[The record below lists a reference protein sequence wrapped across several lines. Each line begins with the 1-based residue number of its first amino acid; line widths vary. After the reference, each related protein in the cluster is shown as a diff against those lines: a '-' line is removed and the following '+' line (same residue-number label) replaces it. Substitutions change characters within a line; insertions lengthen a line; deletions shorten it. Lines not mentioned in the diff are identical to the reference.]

1 MNYFNDIEQINLMV
15 CRHGD
20 TDLHN
25 HDFMEMVYVTQ
36 GRAIHTLN
44 SKETLICEGDYFI
57 IDYGAYHKYTKISD
71 CDYEIINVLFKPEFI
86 DKSLIGCKSFRD
98 LINNYTIKFSYTAL
112 QHDPTDIIYKDD
124 NGLIYLLIQKLQ
136 DEYFNKGAGYLE
148 LMRCFLIEVI
158 ISTMRKIKKTD
169 SAPAYNDCTKFIVD
183 YIDNNFEKQFTL
195 GGLGDK
201 LNYSLPYLS
210 RKFKEDTGLSFV
222 RYLQKKRIEQSCR
235 LLLNTDKKIN
245 EIAELVGYNDV
256 KFFNRIFKEYLKTTP
271 REFKKIH
278 KH

>member
-71 CDYEIINVLFKPEFI
+71 CDYEIINVLFKPI
-86 DKSLIGCKSFRD
+86 YRQIAYRLQNFRD
-98 LINNYTIKFSYTAL
+98 LINNYTIKFSYTSL
-112 QHDPTDIIYKDD
+112 QHDPPTLYTKTTTAC
-124 NGLIYLLIQKLQ
+124 YLLIQKLQ

-148 LMRCFLIEVI
+148 LMRCF
-158 ISTMRKIKKTD
+158 
-169 SAPAYNDCTKFIVD
+169 
-183 YIDNNFEKQFTL
+183 
-195 GGLGDK
+195 
-201 LNYSLPYLS
+201 
-210 RKFKEDTGLSFV
+210 
-222 RYLQKKRIEQSCR
+222 
-235 LLLNTDKKIN
+235 
-245 EIAELVGYNDV
+245 
-256 KFFNRIFKEYLKTTP
+256 
-271 REFKKIH
+271 
-278 KH
+278 

>member
-1 MNYFNDIEQINLMV
+1 MDAAM
-15 CRHGD
+15 D

-158 ISTMRKIKKTD
+158 ISTMRKIKKGTALPLIMIALN
-169 SAPAYNDCTKFIVD
+169 SSLI
-183 YIDNNFEKQFTL
+183 ILIITL
-195 GGLGDK
+195 KSNLPWAGLGT
-201 LNYSLPYLS
+201 SLITACLTFPENLKRIPGFLLS
-210 RKFKEDTGLSFV
+210 GICRKKGLS
-222 RYLQKKRIEQSCR
+222 KAAGCC
-235 LLLNTDKKIN
+235 
-245 EIAELVGYNDV
+245 
-256 KFFNRIFKEYLKTTP
+256 
-271 REFKKIH
+271 
-278 KH
+278 